1 MGESAKLYANPGRIE
16 IKRGSERL
24 QIMSTIRENI
34 QTVYTRIADACN
46 RSGRSAEEVTL
57 VVVTKTVD
65 VAKIQEALDAGVRQ
79 LGENRVQ
86 DATPKIDVLYDRT
99 DLTWHMI
106 GHLQTNKV
114 KRAVEYFQ
122 MIHSVDN
129 LKRAQEIDKRAQEQ
143 GKLMPVLF
151 EVNVSGEV
159 SKFGLSPEDLPDV
172 IQASAQYGGLIVKG
186 LMTMAPFVDNPEETR
201 PYFRKSRELLMTFQ
215 DQGMSQMTELSM
227 GMTND
232 FEVAVE
238 EGSTM
243 VRVGSAIF
251 GARY

>member
-1 MGESAKLYANPGRIE
+1 
-16 IKRGSERL
+16 
-24 QIMSTIRENI
+24 
-34 QTVYTRIADACN
+34 
-46 RSGRSAEEVTL
+46 
-57 VVVTKTVD
+57 
-65 VAKIQEALDAGVRQ
+65 
-79 LGENRVQ
+79 
-86 DATPKIDVLYDRT
+86 
-99 DLTWHMI
+99 MI

-129 LKRAQEIDKRAQEQ
+129 LKRAQEIDKRAREQ
-143 GKLMPVLF
+143 GKVMPVLF
-151 EVNVSGEV
+151 EVNVSGEA

-172 IQASAQYGGLIVKG
+172 ISESAKYDGLIVKG
-186 LMTMAPFVDNPEETR
+186 LMTMAPFVDDPEETR
-201 PYFRKSRELLMTFQ
+201 PYFRKLRELLLMFQ
-215 DQGMSQMTELSM
+215 DHGMSQMTELSM

-238 EGSTM
+238 EGATM